1 LASLLLLVFWL
12 QEEKLQDEI
21 YRLNAELKER
31 DVYIESRRTEIASL
45 ESHISQSREG
55 FSHHKAQRDKLQ
67 NERKY
72 DLCTF
77 DFDQG
82 FYNTPTCLKWLNC
95 LGIYGARKAN
105 FLLKLIS

>member
-1 LASLLLLVFWL
+1 L

-21 YRLNAELKER
+21 HRLGTELKER
-31 DVYIESRRTEIASL
+31 DAYIESRRTEIATL
-45 ESHISQSREG
+45 DAHISQSREG

-72 DLCTF
+72 DLCTS

-82 FYNTPTCLKWLNC
+82 F
-95 LGIYGARKAN
+95 
-105 FLLKLIS
+105 